1 MGVWS
6 ADVLG
11 GDSSMGVAMR
21 MLAAAGLAPEEF
33 AFADKPG
40 PSNPVSI
47 HMITCA
53 NPFGAPQNNL
63 IVRNADNYNDWY
75 QALNMREGAA
85 AQMAKH
91 FPAMVTI
98 ANADDKDGNIK
109 NQLIADIPEGT
120 YGHTYHVLAVLLMA
134 AGAYFDPPF
143 KQAVLKSIEQDKW
156 ARSLNDHDRRFVM
169 SQFWKLVHEYD
180 VNGGHAVEYVQ
191 EGIDDI
197 LKFGRSKYSCEEK
210 AFALVEGGYNIIP
223 SCGGSPIF
231 VPDDKLDPDF
241 FPMIVYFTTVKRTGI
256 PRWVGYRRV
265 GQVDSA
271 LGAFGGFRAGEC
283 FTPDSLV
290 DEPKMMSLFSEI
302 LDEPK
307 NLNKQ
312 QLVEKMRL
320 LAAMHPDHPCFDYM
334 PGLNHLL
341 RLPGGGAAETP
352 GNGGNDAPTNR
363 PIPERVTGKL
373 KKQLHSASGFNPNKI
388 CVYCAEW
395 RGPHNR
401 KQLMICSGC
410 KLVYYCDKECQR
422 ADWKHHKVA
431 CYAARAA
438 AAAADNAASGN

>member
-21 MLAAAGLAPEEF
+21 MLTAAGLAPEEF

-40 PSNPVSI
+40 PSNPGSI

-53 NPFGAPQNNL
+53 NAFGATQTR

-91 FPAMVTI
+91 FPAMVAI
-98 ANADDKDGNIK
+98 ANTDDNDVFVKNQLISDVREDGNIK
-109 NQLIADIPEGT
+109 KC
-120 YGHTYHVLAVLLMA
+120 GHTYHVLAVLLMA

-223 SCGGSPIF
+223 CCGGSPIF

-241 FPMIVYFTTVKRTGI
+241 FPMIVYRTTVKRTGI
-256 PRWVGYRRV
+256 LL
-265 GQVDSA
+265 DA
-271 LGAFGGFRAGEC
+271 GAFVHF
-283 FTPDSLV
+283 DSLV

-388 CVYCAEW
+388 CVNCAEW

-401 KQLMICSGC
+401 KQLMACSGC

-431 CYAARAA
+431 CCAARAA